1 MRIQN
6 YADLSRYHAENR
18 WCAEYGVNARQMQF
32 EYAIRGTE
40 SMPLFSLIQIAGFN
54 SFPSFFIK
62 QANKHTKAKY
72 TKLMI
77 RQVRGTHFGVGIET
91 QDARWLVA
99 YTAVASTE
107 STESQSQIIRN
118 RSALVHKRSD
128 GDI

>member
-1 MRIQN
+1 MSLNQSSGTHDALR
-6 YADLSRYHAENR
+6 DLVSLALSVSLFV
-18 WCAEYGVNARQMQF
+18 CVAR
-32 EYAIRGTE
+32 
-40 SMPLFSLIQIAGFN
+40 LN

-77 RQVRGTHFGVGIET
+77 RQVRGTHFGVGLET
-91 QDARWLVA
+91 QDARRLVA

-107 STESQSQIIRN
+107 STESQSQTIRN